1 MRGRSR
7 LVGVDAARGV
17 ALLGMMA
24 VHVLPAQDADGS
36 TTFVRGLTTGRSSA
50 TFAVL
55 AGVGLAL
62 AARRWPARGRLALLA
77 RAVVIGL
84 VGLLLGGLDS
94 GVAVILAYYAVLF
107 VLVQPF
113 LAWSARRLLL
123 LAAAL
128 ALLAPVL
135 SFAVRD
141 LLPDRDVD
149 NPDLSRLS
157 EPGPLLA
164 ELLLTGYYPA
174 LAWLAYL
181 LLGLAVGRLALERPV
196 VALRVA
202 ASGAALVVLATA
214 ASGLLLG
221 PLGGGEQIGA
231 TLGLAAGED
240 LDRELDQ
247 SRFGNVPTDTAWWLA
262 VDAPHTT
269 TPLDLVATGGAALV
283 VLGLALLLVR
293 TPVRVLLAPVA
304 AAGSMPLS
312 LYTAHVLVLAT
323 TDNDDPTRY
332 YLLQVAAALLLALLW
347 RRWVGRGPLELLLA
361 LLTGPVAGRART

>member
-24 VHVLPAQDADGS
+24 VHVLPSQDADGS
-36 TTFVRGLTTGRSSA
+36 TTLVRSLTSGRSSA

-62 AARRWPARGRLALLA
+62 AARRWPVRGRLALLL

-84 VGLLLGGLDS
+84 VGLLLGELDS

-113 LAWSARRLLL
+113 LAWSARRLL
-123 LAAAL
+123 AAA
-128 ALLAPVL
+128 AVVAVVVPVL
-135 SFAVRD
+135 SLAVRD
-141 LLPDRDVD
+141 LLPERDVD
-149 NPDLSRLS
+149 NADLSRLS
-157 EPGPLLA
+157 DPGPLVS

-174 LAWLAYL
+174 LAWLSYL
-181 LLGLAVGRLALERPV
+181 LLGLAVGRLALERPR

-202 ASGAALVVLATA
+202 AGGAALVALATA
-214 ASGLLLG
+214 ASRVLLG
-221 PLGGGEQIGA
+221 PLGGAEQIGT
-231 TLGLAAGED
+231 TLGLTAGQD

-293 TPVRVLLAPVA
+293 TPLRLLLTPLA

-323 TDNDDPTRY
+323 TDSDDPTRY
-332 YLLQVAAALLLALLW
+332 YLLQVAAALVLAVLW

-361 LLTGPVAGRART
+361 LLTGPVAGRTRT

>member
-24 VHVLPAQDADGS
+24 VHVLPSQDADGS
-36 TTFVRGLTTGRSSA
+36 TTLVRSLTSGRSSA

-62 AARRWPARGRLALLA
+62 AARRWPVRGRLALLL

-84 VGLLLGGLDS
+84 VGLLLGELDS
-94 GVAVILAYYAVLF
+94 GVAVILAYYACCSC
-107 VLVQPF
+107 
-113 LAWSARRLLL
+113 WSSRSWPGPRGACWRPPRWWPVVV
-123 LAAAL
+123 
-128 ALLAPVL
+128 PVL
-135 SFAVRD
+135 SLAVRD
-141 LLPDRDVD
+141 LLPERDVD
-149 NPDLSRLS
+149 NADLSRLS
-157 EPGPLLA
+157 DPGPLVS

-174 LAWLAYL
+174 LAWLSYL
-181 LLGLAVGRLALERPV
+181 LLGLAVGRLALERPR

-202 ASGAALVVLATA
+202 AGGAALVALATA
-214 ASGLLLG
+214 ASALLLG
-221 PLGGGEQIGA
+221 PLGGEERIGA
-231 TLGLAAGED
+231 TLGLTAGED

-293 TPVRVLLAPVA
+293 TPLRLVLSPLA

-312 LYTAHVLVLAT
+312 LYTAHVVVLAT
-323 TDNDDPTRY
+323 TDSDDPTRY
-332 YLLQVAAALLLALLW
+332 YLLQVAAALVLALLW
-347 RRWVGRGPLELLLA
+347 RRWVGRGPLELLLG
-361 LLTGPVAGRART
+361 LLTGPVAGRTRT